1 MCDQDDELKFEQI
14 QEMNMDIWYSVWYN
28 DLEKLKQLLP
38 NCPLE
43 VINYKHD
50 SGKTALHTAALN
62 IHLDCAKLL
71 IGQLLLLLLFLF
83 AVWIPEFTIIRPLRF
98 SEPMKSLCY

>member
-1 MCDQDDELKFEQI
+1 MCDQSDELGLDQI

-38 NCPLE
+38 MCPLE
-43 VINYKHD
+43 AINHKHD

-71 IGQLLLLLLFLF
+71 IG
-83 AVWIPEFTIIRPLRF
+83 
-98 SEPMKSLCY
+98 KLCCCCCCLPC